1 MSLKNVNTV
10 LATAVA
16 LFVLY
21 LGLSFI
27 LTPETST
34 PGVGLPNWPEGD
46 GGGFLI
52 MKGIREFAMGLVIV
66 ILLVTGHRRALGLV
80 LLTEAV
86 APFGDMINVLA
97 HHGSVAAAFGIHGLT
112 SALIAITGL
121 LFLREASKAHKGHK
135 GHRAR
140 KAPAPAPAA
149 QPA

>member
-10 LATAVA
+10 LASAGA

-46 GGGFLI
+46 GDGFLV
-52 MKGIREFAMGLVIV
+52 MKGIREFSMGLVIG
-66 ILLVTGHRRALGLV
+66 ILLVTGHRRALGWV
-80 LLTEAV
+80 LLMEAV

-121 LFLREASKAHKGHK
+121 LILRETGKTGKAD
-135 GHRAR
+135 
-140 KAPAPAPAA
+140 KAPAPASAA

>member
-10 LATAVA
+10 LASAGA

-34 PGVGLPNWPEGD
+34 PGVGLPNWPDGD
-46 GGGFLI
+46 GDGFLV
-52 MKGIREFAMGLVIV
+52 MKGIREFAMGLVIG
-66 ILLVTGHRRALGLV
+66 ILLVTGHRRALGWV
-80 LLTEAV
+80 LLMEAV

-121 LFLREASKAHKGHK
+121 LILRETGN
-135 GHRAR
+135 AR
-140 KAPAPAPAA
+140 KASAPASAVHPA
-149 QPA
+149 

>member
-10 LATAVA
+10 LASAGA

-46 GGGFLI
+46 GDGFLV
-52 MKGIREFAMGLVIV
+52 MKGIREFSMGLVIG
-66 ILLVTGHRRALGLV
+66 ILLVTGHRRALGWV
-80 LLTEAV
+80 LLMEAV

-121 LFLREASKAHKGHK
+121 LILRETGKAGK
-135 GHRAR
+135 AD
-140 KAPAPAPAA
+140 KAPAPASAA